1 MLEEKISG
9 EELLISTTYAIP
21 KEISKYSPNIS
32 EELVQDHIESID
44 DIGYSHHFA
53 AEEIARHIEEINKG
67 SSVSVLFS
75 DSNGYTGITVI
86 TRDFPSLLSK
96 LCGVLTVN
104 DINIHDAKIFTRK
117 DGIVIDTFNVTS
129 FSSHKKLEV
138 ESYGKIE
145 EDMNLVVKGLM
156 QLSKEIAS
164 LKTKWWRIEN
174 KLFKKKG
181 NVKIAFENHERYT
194 IIDVHSPDRLGFL
207 YHVTSKMN
215 ELGLNI
221 FFAKISTQGDE
232 IVDAFYVLDR
242 NSKKISP
249 NDYEFIKNE
258 LTSAID
264 KLL

>member
-1 MLEEKISG
+1 
-9 EELLISTTYAIP
+9 
-21 KEISKYSPNIS
+21 
-32 EELVQDHIESID
+32 
-44 DIGYSHHFA
+44 
-53 AEEIARHIEEINKG
+53 
-67 SSVSVLFS
+67 
-75 DSNGYTGITVI
+75 
-86 TRDFPSLLSK
+86 
-96 LCGVLTVN
+96 
-104 DINIHDAKIFTRK
+104 
-117 DGIVIDTFNVTS
+117 
-129 FSSHKKLEV
+129 
-138 ESYGKIE
+138 
-145 EDMNLVVKGLM
+145 MNLAVKGLM

-181 NVKIAFENHERYT
+181 NVKVAFENHEKYT

-207 YHVTSKMN
+207 YQVTSKMN

-242 NSKKISP
+242 SNKKISP

-258 LTSAID
+258 INSAID